1 MPCTPWASCL
11 CSQKSKVMPNPNI
24 QTLCR
29 PDIQDSMQ
37 PFWPSNAES
46 LPCDCFLLKQICI
59 VLIHKHFGQANFRRE
74 FHWNSNKAIHHSILQ
89 YSTTG
94 NYNIS
99 RGYRYQEQAMHNT
112 LILDIIHNHDR
123 ICVWTESVSFRRPQQ
138 LPGSLPGANHEV
150 SHVAEGGFTSWADH
164 FQKVHGLGTRPETG
178 ATRCLFKNVWKI
190 LKAMKPILG
199 KLLEPRQKGKILL

>member
-1 MPCTPWASCL
+1 MQFEQFAHSGVMCL
-11 CSQKSKVMPNPNI
+11 LMFMMFVVKSLWRIALPLKLILTSDTRGVLQKKTYILQRKPHRGACLARHGRVVWSMPNPNI

-59 VLIHKHFGQANFRRE
+59 VLIRKHFGQANFRRE

-112 LILDIIHNHDR
+112 LILDIIR
-123 ICVWTESVSFRRPQQ
+123 Y
-138 LPGSLPGANHEV
+138 
-150 SHVAEGGFTSWADH
+150 
-164 FQKVHGLGTRPETG
+164 
-178 ATRCLFKNVWKI
+178 CL
-190 LKAMKPILG
+190 
-199 KLLEPRQKGKILL
+199 